1 MNKRTHISIPEEIDF
16 KINNYANKVGLKYSQ
31 AVSKLVEIGLSNI
44 ELTESIN
51 SYVGI
56 LDRVFSKLCYNTA
69 LLEQF
74 YSDLEIDTLTNP
86 NNNLALKKF
95 RNKINKNTISE

>member
-1 MNKRTHISIPEEIDF
+1 MNIRTHISIPEDVDS
-16 KINNYANKVGLKYSQ
+16 KINNYANKAGLKYSQ
-31 AVSKLVEIGLSNI
+31 AVSKLVETGIANI

-51 SYVGI
+51 SYVGV
-56 LDRVFSKLCYNTA
+56 LDRVFLKLCYNTA

-74 YSDLEIDTLTNP
+74 YSDLEIETLTNP

-95 RNKINKNTISE
+95 KNKINKNTINE